1 MTDERHSAAEKITR
15 NLPGIE
21 KRQNKL
27 LLRGVGLL
35 EKENGCYGLSK
46 EAIGLTQA
54 YTDNPEG
61 KEWVYVLS
69 RLLLL
74 REPRVRALVGLL
86 SEDGAELVFT
96 GNECFTASLR
106 KSMVCR
112 QNQQVVYPFTH
123 KDNDVRTLRDVL
135 QERAWWTLGAWR
147 DHPLLDGA
155 EDCIYVGQ
163 MSDQFSLHDIGLA
176 LHAACEVLLHAGILK
191 STGNVCTVDQ
201 SLAAEIM
208 GDAMAE
214 GFGWTRKPR
223 QAAPLLT
230 LIQSLLNELRT
241 DTGFVVASELRAALA
256 AQGIENPDKEI
267 AALEKAGTLI
277 VYAEDYGQS
286 RHGAGLYGDPRKQ
299 LVKIR
304 LVMGGK

>member
-1 MTDERHSAAEKITR
+1 
-15 NLPGIE
+15 
-21 KRQNKL
+21 
-27 LLRGVGLL
+27 
-35 EKENGCYGLSK
+35 
-46 EAIGLTQA
+46 
-54 YTDNPEG
+54 
-61 KEWVYVLS
+61 
-69 RLLLL
+69 
-74 REPRVRALVGLL
+74 
-86 SEDGAELVFT
+86 
-96 GNECFTASLR
+96 
-106 KSMVCR
+106 
-112 QNQQVVYPFTH
+112 
-123 KDNDVRTLRDVL
+123 
-135 QERAWWTLGAWR
+135 
-147 DHPLLDGA
+147 
-155 EDCIYVGQ
+155 
-163 MSDQFSLHDIGLA
+163 
-176 LHAACEVLLHAGILK
+176 
-191 STGNVCTVDQ
+191 
-201 SLAAEIM
+201 M